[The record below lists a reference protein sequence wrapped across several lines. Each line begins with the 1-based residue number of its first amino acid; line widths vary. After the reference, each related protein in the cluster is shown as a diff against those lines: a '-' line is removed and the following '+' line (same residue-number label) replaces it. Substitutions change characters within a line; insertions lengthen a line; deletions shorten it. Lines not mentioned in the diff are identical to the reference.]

1 MYHMEERDSIIL
13 AYRREGLSIREIA
26 RRNGMSRKT
35 VRKYLRAFEQAVGD
49 NPDAEAMDTYL
60 QQPVRYDSSKRV
72 RRVMN
77 QQVMEAID
85 GFMARNRSNAAAG
98 LRKQQMRKIDMWRR
112 LRDQGIEIAY
122 STVCQYVRALE
133 VAVSAPAKSPAAFIR
148 QEYEP
153 GFRCEFDW
161 GVLTL
166 WIAGVKTKLHMA
178 VFTMSHSNLRRAYLF
193 SREDTLALMEAHRN
207 CFRALGGTPQVMAYD
222 NMRVAVKKFLRQE
235 REHTDALRRME
246 LHYCFTPHFCN
257 PRSGWEKG
265 KVERSVEHIRRR
277 AFAYDV
283 RFGSLEQAQC
293 HLDKVCDRL
302 NREASNMSAQEKK
315 ERVQADIAALRPL
328 DHGDMGCFEQRHA
341 RVGKYSTIT
350 VDGVHYSVPDRL
362 VGREV
367 PIKMYSERIVVLDGR
382 DKVAT
387 HVRSRR
393 PGDWRIDLMHYL
405 GTFLRKPA
413 ALGRSTAMQ
422 QVHPD
427 VAALFRKHF
436 ADSPRSFVELLVF
449 TRDNRRTYADI
460 LAAADRLY
468 SRGLKRLSSEQLGAE
483 MLACD
488 GNEAANVRQD
498 ADTLTPSDPQQNA
511 IEESASQTLDT
522 LSAMIGCGATQQ
534 SVNNITV

>member
-1 MYHMEERDSIIL
+1 MEERDSIIL
-13 AYRREGLSIREIA
+13 AYRRDGLSIREIA

-178 VFTMSHSNLRRAYLF
+178 VFTMNHSNLRRAYLF

-222 NMRVAVKKFLRQE
+222 NMRDRKS
-235 REHTDALRRME
+235 T
-246 LHYCFTPHFCN
+246 
-257 PRSGWEKG
+257 
-265 KVERSVEHIRRR
+265 
-277 AFAYDV
+277 
-283 RFGSLEQAQC
+283 
-293 HLDKVCDRL
+293 RL
-302 NREASNMSAQEKK
+302 NSSHEFVSRMPSSA
-315 ERVQADIAALRPL
+315 
-328 DHGDMGCFEQRHA
+328 
-341 RVGKYSTIT
+341 
-350 VDGVHYSVPDRL
+350 
-362 VGREV
+362 
-367 PIKMYSERIVVLDGR
+367 
-382 DKVAT
+382 
-387 HVRSRR
+387 
-393 PGDWRIDLMHYL
+393 
-405 GTFLRKPA
+405 
-413 ALGRSTAMQ
+413 
-422 QVHPD
+422 
-427 VAALFRKHF
+427 
-436 ADSPRSFVELLVF
+436 
-449 TRDNRRTYADI
+449 
-460 LAAADRLY
+460 
-468 SRGLKRLSSEQLGAE
+468 
-483 MLACD
+483 
-488 GNEAANVRQD
+488 
-498 ADTLTPSDPQQNA
+498 
-511 IEESASQTLDT
+511 
-522 LSAMIGCGATQQ
+522 
-534 SVNNITV
+534 

>member
-13 AYRREGLSIREIA
+13 AYRRDGLSIREIA

-85 GFMARNRSNAAAG
+85 GFMARNRSNAAA
-98 LRKQQMRKIDMWRR
+98 
-112 LRDQGIEIAY
+112 
-122 STVCQYVRALE
+122 
-133 VAVSAPAKSPAAFIR
+133 
-148 QEYEP
+148 
-153 GFRCEFDW
+153 
-161 GVLTL
+161 
-166 WIAGVKTKLHMA
+166 LHMA
-178 VFTMSHSNLRRAYLF
+178 VFTMNHSNLRRAYLF

-222 NMRVAVKKFLRQE
+222 NMRVAVKQFLGQE

-302 NREASNMSAQEKK
+302 NGEASNMSAQEKK

-393 PGDWRIDLMHYL
+393 LGDWCIDLMHYL

-413 ALGRSTAMQ
+413 ALGRSTAMR

-436 ADSPRSFVELLVF
+436 TDSPRSFVELLVF
-449 TRDNRRTYADI
+449 TRDNQRTYADI
-460 LAAADRLY
+460 LAAADRLS
-468 SRGLKRLSSEQLGAE
+468 SRGLKRLSSEQLSAE
-483 MLACD
+483 MLASD
-488 GNEAANVRQD
+488 GNGTANVRQD
-498 ADTLTPSDPQQNA
+498 AATLTPSDPQQTA

-534 SVNNITV
+534 PVNKVTV

>member
-1 MYHMEERDSIIL
+1 
-13 AYRREGLSIREIA
+13 
-26 RRNGMSRKT
+26 
-35 VRKYLRAFEQAVGD
+35 
-49 NPDAEAMDTYL
+49 
-60 QQPVRYDSSKRV
+60 
-72 RRVMN
+72 
-77 QQVMEAID
+77 
-85 GFMARNRSNAAAG
+85 
-98 LRKQQMRKIDMWRR
+98 
-112 LRDQGIEIAY
+112 
-122 STVCQYVRALE
+122 
-133 VAVSAPAKSPAAFIR
+133 
-148 QEYEP
+148 
-153 GFRCEFDW
+153 
-161 GVLTL
+161 
-166 WIAGVKTKLHMA
+166 
-178 VFTMSHSNLRRAYLF
+178 
-193 SREDTLALMEAHRN
+193 
-207 CFRALGGTPQVMAYD
+207 
-222 NMRVAVKKFLRQE
+222 
-235 REHTDALRRME
+235 ME

-302 NREASNMSAQEKK
+302 NGEASNMSAQEKK

-341 RVGKYSTIT
+341 RAGKYSTIT

-413 ALGRSTAMQ
+413 ALGRSTAMR

-436 ADSPRSFVELLVF
+436 TDSPRSFVELLVF
-449 TRDNRRTYADI
+449 TRDNQRTYADI
-460 LAAADRLY
+460 LAAADRLS
-468 SRGLKRLSSEQLGAE
+468 SRGLKRLSSEQLSAE
-483 MLACD
+483 MLASD
-488 GNEAANVRQD
+488 GNGTANVRQD
-498 ADTLTPSDPQQNA
+498 AATLSPSDPQQTA

-534 SVNNITV
+534 PVNKVTV

>member
-13 AYRREGLSIREIA
+13 AYRRDGLSIREIA

-178 VFTMSHSNLRRAYLF
+178 VFTMNHSNLRRAYLF

-222 NMRVAVKKFLRQE
+222 NMRVAVKKFLGQE

-302 NREASNMSAQEKK
+302 NGEASNMSAQEKK

-382 DKVAT
+382 DKVE
-387 HVRSRR
+387 
-393 PGDWRIDLMHYL
+393 I
-405 GTFLRKPA
+405 
-413 ALGRSTAMQ
+413 GRASCRER
-422 QVHPD
+422 V
-427 VAALFRKHF
+427 FR
-436 ADSPRSFVELLVF
+436 AV
-449 TRDNRRTYADI
+449 
-460 LAAADRLY
+460 
-468 SRGLKRLSSEQLGAE
+468 
-483 MLACD
+483 
-488 GNEAANVRQD
+488 
-498 ADTLTPSDPQQNA
+498 
-511 IEESASQTLDT
+511 
-522 LSAMIGCGATQQ
+522 
-534 SVNNITV
+534 

>member
-1 MYHMEERDSIIL
+1 MEERDSIIL
-13 AYRREGLSIREIA
+13 AYRRDGLSIREID

-166 WIAGVKTKLHMA
+166 WIAGVKTKLHAAWNSTIVSPLISVIRVRDGRKVRWSVRWNISAGGLSPM
-178 VFTMSHSNLRRAYLF
+178 MSVSVRW
-193 SREDTLALMEAHRN
+193 SR
-207 CFRALGGTPQVMAYD
+207 
-222 NMRVAVKKFLRQE
+222 
-235 REHTDALRRME
+235 
-246 LHYCFTPHFCN
+246 
-257 PRSGWEKG
+257 
-265 KVERSVEHIRRR
+265 RSVILTRS
-277 AFAYDV
+277 V
-283 RFGSLEQAQC
+283 TGSTG
-293 HLDKVCDRL
+293 
-302 NREASNMSAQEKK
+302 EASNMSAQEKK

-393 PGDWRIDLMHYL
+393 LGDWCIDLMHYL

-413 ALGRSTAMQ
+413 ALGRSTAMR

-436 ADSPRSFVELLVF
+436 TDSPRSFVELLVF
-449 TRDNRRTYADI
+449 TRDNQRTYADI
-460 LAAADRLY
+460 LAAADRLS
-468 SRGLKRLSSEQLGAE
+468 SRGLKRLSSEQLSAE
-483 MLACD
+483 MLASD
-488 GNEAANVRQD
+488 GNGTANVRQD
-498 ADTLTPSDPQQNA
+498 AATLTPSDPQQTA

-534 SVNNITV
+534 PVNKVTV